1 MPFPNEKK
9 SGIFGEIVNTRS
21 GAEPKTVTYNPTTNK
36 ELFKALG
43 GHIKDTKARL
53 KRFPNRVPWWL
64 NGLKIQH
71 CHCYG
76 AGLMLGPETSIC
88 YGCKKKKK
96 KKIIVIK
103 DKK

>member
-76 AGLMLGPETSIC
+76 MSHSCSTHLIPGLGILHDEGTE
-88 YGCKKKKK
+88 
-96 KKIIVIK
+96 KIKINK
-103 DKK
+103 